1 VISCAFRYVIGVILL
16 VGPVGVPSQPLAA
29 ADFDLILRGGT
40 LYDGSGGPAQVA
52 DIGIRGDR
60 IAALGDLSQQSA
72 DETLDVA
79 GLAVAPGFINMLS
92 WAVESLLEDGRS
104 LSDLQQGVTLE
115 VFGEGMSW
123 GPWNER
129 LKQWCRDGQSSIRY
143 DVNWTTLNEYLEHL
157 VQRGIS
163 CNVASFVG
171 ATTVRIHE
179 LGFEDRPP
187 SRQELS
193 RMKQLVRAAMEEG
206 ALGVASSL
214 IYAPAFYAQTDEL
227 IELSKV
233 AAEYDGM
240 YITHLRSEG
249 NRLTQGVDEALA
261 IARQAKIRTEIYHLK
276 AAGEMNWGK
285 LEAVIAKVEQARSQ
299 GLEITADMYNYT
311 AAATGLDASMPPW
324 VQEGGYDVWAAR
336 LRDPATR
343 LRVIREMRTASD
355 EWENLLLLAGSP
367 ENVLLV
373 EFRNDQLKT
382 LTGMTLAAVAQQRGT
397 SPEETALDL
406 VIEDGSRVGTV
417 YFLMSDDNVRRQLT
431 LPWVSF
437 CSDAA
442 SLAPEGVFLRSNT
455 HPRAYGNF
463 ARLLGQYVR
472 DESLISMS
480 EAVRRLTSLPA
491 TNLRI
496 RDRGMLKPGYFAD
509 VAVFHEDKIQ
519 DHATYAQPHRL
530 ATGMVH
536 VLVNGQPVIRD
547 GRHTGSTPGRVVHGP
562 GRQD

>member
-1 VISCAFRYVIGVILL
+1 MIRPRLYW
-16 VGPVGVPSQPLAA
+16 LALAIVFACQWPTLSNRSLA

-40 LYDGSGGPAQVA
+40 IYDGSGGPARVA

-60 IAALGDLSQQSA
+60 IAALGDLSQSSSDQ
-72 DETLDVA
+72 TLDVA
-79 GLAVAPGFINMLS
+79 GLAIAPGFINMLS

-104 LSDLQQGVTLE
+104 MSDLQQGVTLE

-129 LKQWCRDGQSSIRY
+129 LKQWCKDGQSAIRY
-143 DVNWTTLNEYLEHL
+143 DIQWTTLNEYLEHL
-157 VQRGIS
+157 AKRGVS

-171 ATTVRIHE
+171 ATTIRVHE
-179 LGFEDRPP
+179 LGFDDRAP
-187 SRQELS
+187 SDQELE
-193 RMKQLVRAAMEEG
+193 RMKQLVRIAMEQG
-206 ALGVASSL
+206 ALGVASAL
-214 IYAPAFYAQTDEL
+214 IYAPAFYAETDEL
-227 IELSKV
+227 VELCKV

-249 NRLTQGVDEALA
+249 NRLVDGVDEALA

-276 AAGEMNWGK
+276 AAGERNWAK
-285 LEAVIAKVEQARSQ
+285 LETVIGKIEQARAD

-311 AAATGLDASMPPW
+311 AAATGLDAAMPPW
-324 VQEGGYDVWAAR
+324 VQEGGYNAWAAR

-343 LRVIREMRTASD
+343 LRVIREMRTPSD

-373 EFRNDQLKT
+373 DFRSEPLKPF
-382 LTGMTLAAVAQQRGT
+382 TGMTLAAVAQRRGI
-397 SPEETALDL
+397 SAEEAALDL

-417 YFLMSDDNVRRQLT
+417 YFLMSDENVRRQLR

-442 SLAPEGVFLRSNT
+442 SMAPEGVFLKSST

-463 ARLLGQYVR
+463 ARLLGKYVR
-472 DESLISMS
+472 EESIVS
-480 EAVRRLTSLPA
+480 
-491 TNLRI
+491 
-496 RDRGMLKPGYFAD
+496 
-509 VAVFHEDKIQ
+509 
-519 DHATYAQPHRL
+519 
-530 ATGMVH
+530 
-536 VLVNGQPVIRD
+536 
-547 GRHTGSTPGRVVHGP
+547 
-562 GRQD
+562 